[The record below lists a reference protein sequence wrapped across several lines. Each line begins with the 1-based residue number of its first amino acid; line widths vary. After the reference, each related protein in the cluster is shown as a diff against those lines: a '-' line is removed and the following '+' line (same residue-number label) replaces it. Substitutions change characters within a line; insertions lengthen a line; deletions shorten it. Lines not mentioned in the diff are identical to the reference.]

1 MIPVSRYE
9 NKSKWKKFGR
19 RSALKTK
26 SAKLSIFQ
34 TFKTKTH
41 QLTGE
46 AIRQRNIITHLAQ
59 TNNSKSMTRTAIAQS
74 IAAKNGLLW
83 KNIYSG
89 VFRDM
94 DEILIPL
101 DIVMEAGRLPLK
113 RGPKALQ
120 EKGIPYYNLTKNGY
134 LVALSI
140 DGLENKKLVLD
151 KFLSNPEM
159 REKEFVDAIKTLV
172 KVSPK
177 LTHSVFEIYVNAYC
191 DGKLKSL
198 LPFSI
203 SEFYRISKNT
213 FVIQKEL
220 LEGFQKLSKSNRL
233 EILKI
238 FSKFT

>member
-1 MIPVSRYE
+1 
-9 NKSKWKKFGR
+9 
-19 RSALKTK
+19 LKTK
-26 SAKLSIFQ
+26 SPNLSIFE

-46 AIRQRNIITHLAQ
+46 AKRQRNIITHLAQ
-59 TNNSKSMTRTAIAQS
+59 VNNSVSMTRTAIAQN
-74 IAAKNGLLW
+74 IAEKNGLLW

-101 DIVMEAGRLPLK
+101 GIVIEAGRLPLK

-120 EKGIPYYNLTKNGY
+120 EKGIPFYKLTKSGI

-140 DGLENKKLVLD
+140 DELENKKSVLD
-151 KFLSNPEM
+151 NFLSKAEIK
-159 REKEFVDAIKTLV
+159 EKEFVDAIKILV

-177 LTHSVFEIYVNAYC
+177 LTYSIFEIYVNAYC
-191 DGKLKSL
+191 NGKLKNL

-203 SEFYRISKNT
+203 SEFYQISRNT
-213 FVIQKEL
+213 FAIQKEL
-220 LEGFQKLSKSNRL
+220 LEGFQKLSKSNKL
-233 EILKI
+233 EFLNM

>member
-1 MIPVSRYE
+1 M
-9 NKSKWKKFGR
+9 
-19 RSALKTK
+19 
-26 SAKLSIFQ
+26 
-34 TFKTKTH
+34 
-41 QLTGE
+41 TGE
-46 AIRQRNIITHLAQ
+46 AKRQRNIITHLAQ
-59 TNNSKSMTRTAIAQS
+59 ENNSASMTRTAIAQH
-74 IAAKNGLLW
+74 IAEKNGLLW

-101 DIVMEAGRLPLK
+101 NIVVEAGRLPLK

-120 EKGIPYYNLTKNGY
+120 EKGVPFYKLTRKGI

-140 DGLENKKLVLD
+140 NELENKKSVLD
-151 KFLSNPEM
+151 QFLSNVEM
-159 REKEFVDAIKTLV
+159 REKEFVNAVKILV

-177 LTHSVFEIYVNAYC
+177 LTYSIFEVYVNGYC

-203 SEFYRISKNT
+203 SEFKTLSENT
-213 FVIQKEL
+213 FSIQTEL
-220 LEGFQKLSKSNRL
+220 LEGFQRLSKSNRAD
-233 EILKI
+233 ILKL